1 MTSSSSTESNSENE
15 DGIEEGSPQNGAG
28 VMRAAGMG
36 SGKNM
41 QDMNTMWVKK
51 IVSKNTVL
59 YCPFVNNLKE
69 LGYDQP
75 FARITMGFLGKQHD
89 TSEEKSQFWEE
100 YKQIAHKTLNVKR
113 SNISGQLRKHF
124 VCKLSGKFM
133 RKIFTYTRPNT
144 FLSSGKKT

>member
-1 MTSSSSTESNSENE
+1 MTSESSTGINSESEN
-15 DGIEEGSPQNGAG
+15 GSEEGSPHNGAQE
-28 VMRAAGMG
+28 MRSAGMG
-36 SGKNM
+36 SDKNV

-75 FARITMGFLGKQHD
+75 FARITMGFLGRQHD
-89 TSEEKSQFWEE
+89 TIEERSKFWEE
-100 YKQIAHKTLNVKR
+100 YKQLAHKTLNVKR

-124 VCKLSGKFM
+124 VCKLSGKCM

-144 FLSSGKKT
+144 FLSTGKKT